1 MEQLAIKGGHA
12 ALGHASIFHPPSR
25 IAALVELPVRA
36 VPPVATEI
44 APHWQPMNPTVVDV
58 ASHAPQGS
66 SVVLVAAR
74 TAPLTGT
81 TAEVA
86 GINAIKTKR
95 AATAPVS
102 TFQRRMAIVVPAETV
117 AGRAVRVVREDA

>member
-1 MEQLAIKGGHA
+1 MSAIAVRVEQLAIKGKLA
-12 ALGHASIFHPPSR
+12 ALGPVSISPLQSR
-25 IAALVELPVRA
+25 IAALAESHVQA
-36 VPPVATEI
+36 VPPVAAAI

-58 ASHAPQGS
+58 AFRVPRES

-86 GINAIKTKR
+86 GINAIKTKC
-95 AATAPVS
+95 AATAPV
-102 TFQRRMAIVVPAETV
+102 
-117 AGRAVRVVREDA
+117 

>member
-1 MEQLAIKGGHA
+1 MEQLAIKAELA
-12 ALGHASIFHPPSR
+12 ALEPVSISQLQR
-25 IAALVELPVRA
+25 CIAALVELPVRA
-36 VPPVATEI
+36 VPPVAAAI

-58 ASHAPQGS
+58 AFRVPRES

-86 GINAIKTKR
+86 GINAIKTKC
-95 AATAPVS
+95 AATAPV
-102 TFQRRMAIVVPAETV
+102 
-117 AGRAVRVVREDA
+117 